1 MNNSFCEETDLMFPN
16 KQLKTLMWSSPNQR
30 DKEVAAED

>member
-16 KQLKTLMWSSPNQR
+16 KQLKNTDVVFTQSKGQGSGS
-30 DKEVAAED
+30 